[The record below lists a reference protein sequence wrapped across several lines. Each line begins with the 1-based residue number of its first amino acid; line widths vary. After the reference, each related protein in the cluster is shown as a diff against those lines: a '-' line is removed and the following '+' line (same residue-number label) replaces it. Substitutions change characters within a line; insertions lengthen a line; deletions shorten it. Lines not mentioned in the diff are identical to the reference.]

1 MQILPVS
8 FLCDRSRWA
17 HSTRGGSYLP
27 PVEYVQLE
35 PRGHNVVTK
44 FADCSYQYSMYI
56 VAYTFTLKLSSEACV
71 QYVSRE
77 GKIFSTM
84 SIVK

>member
-17 HSTRGGSYLP
+17 HSTDCGISH
-27 PVEYVQLE
+27 PVQYVQLE

-44 FADCSYQYSMYI
+44 LLQFADCSYQYSMYI
-56 VAYTFTLKLSSEACV
+56 VAHTFTA
-71 QYVSRE
+71 Q
-77 GKIFSTM
+77 T
-84 SIVK
+84 